1 MLAALP
7 KLAELYLPM
16 LMSVTAAQW
25 PTAHEPW
32 VMAAQV
38 EKESC
43 ISLNHRKCW
52 SPMSELKTSR
62 ENGIGLGQFTRAYN
76 ANGSIRFDKIAEL
89 REANPVALAGWN
101 WDSRYDAS
109 YQLKGL
115 VLANSK
121 SYSKFNKLAAS
132 PMDAWR
138 FTLAGYNGG
147 DGSVMQSR
155 LMCASNIGCNKS
167 VWYGNVE
174 LHSNKSRAKWK
185 GYGESAFDI
194 NRGYVR
200 KIEARSPYYKQ
211 HWEKLNDIG
220 ERHERR

>member
-7 KLAELYLPM
+7 KLAEVYLPL
-16 LMSVTAAQW
+16 LMSVSAAQW
-25 PTAHEPW
+25 PGGVEPW

-43 ISLNHRKCW
+43 ISLKHSKCW
-52 SPMSELKTSR
+52 SPMAELKTSR
-62 ENGIGLGQFTRAYN
+62 ENGIGFGQFTRAYN
-76 ANGSIRFDKIAEL
+76 ADGSTRFDKISEL
-89 REANPVALAGWN
+89 RAANPVELAGWS
-101 WDSRYDAS
+101 WDRRYDAV

-115 VLANSK
+115 VLADSK
-121 SYSKFNKLAAS
+121 SYSKFSKLAAT

-147 DGSVMQSR
+147 DGTVMQSR
-155 LMCASNIGCNKS
+155 LMCSSVAACDKN

-200 KIEARSPYYKQ
+200 KIEARAPYYKQ
-211 HWEKLNDIG
+211 HWERLNANG
-220 ERHERR
+220 EQHE